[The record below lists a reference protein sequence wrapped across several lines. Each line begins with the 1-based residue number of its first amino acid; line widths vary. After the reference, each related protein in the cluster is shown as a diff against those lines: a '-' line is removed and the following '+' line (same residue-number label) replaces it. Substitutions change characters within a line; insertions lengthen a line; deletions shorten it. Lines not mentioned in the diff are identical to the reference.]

1 MNSMAL
7 HSPPTPKTVKL
18 PAMIS
23 EVHLDL
29 TGIGDRIAS
38 ELRDAPND
46 MRLDSSNMLTADD
59 IGRSVGKA
67 IKKRLSETKAQ
78 DGESQKSIGQLSA
91 TSLVQTQILSKL
103 VDAIHKKEDMALAA
117 EDTDEESTVSEAND
131 DTGLDAASLRE
142 MTMSK
147 LIVVVLHI
155 NHSQRKPSKMR
166 IAIFEV
172 EGGLHASVVYTENKI
187 DHRACVGG
195 RAIQPCSLDGYHSH
209 TYKIAVNVAY
219 LEGAVSSSDFAALLS
234 LYAHSKERL
243 GAVSIGESYVTTD

>member
-1 MNSMAL
+1 M
-7 HSPPTPKTVKL
+7 V
-18 PAMIS
+18 S

-91 TSLVQTQILSKL
+91 TSLVQTQVLSKL

-117 EDTDEESTVSEAND
+117 EDADEESTVSEAND

-142 MTMSK
+142 MSIT
-147 LIVVVLHI
+147 
-155 NHSQRKPSKMR
+155 
-166 IAIFEV
+166 
-172 EGGLHASVVYTENKI
+172 
-187 DHRACVGG
+187 
-195 RAIQPCSLDGYHSH
+195 
-209 TYKIAVNVAY
+209 VNVAY

-234 LYAHSKERL
+234 LYAYSKERL